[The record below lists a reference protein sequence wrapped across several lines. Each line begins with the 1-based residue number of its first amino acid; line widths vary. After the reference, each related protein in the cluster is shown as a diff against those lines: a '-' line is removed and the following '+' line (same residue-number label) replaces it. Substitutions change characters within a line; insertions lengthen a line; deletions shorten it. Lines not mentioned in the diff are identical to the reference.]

1 MPEISLPTKGTQD
14 LIKTETDKIASK
26 SSQLSVDAVKS
37 DTDLIK
43 AYVDELEGRMGIN
56 TNAAGTTTL
65 FARLAQIAAYVDTL
79 ESDTSLIKGYTDTL
93 ESNVGSDANAASASG
108 SVHAKIKELRNQV
121 LAGGGTDW
129 ATKTFALSNSDS
141 HSPTYTWFD
150 ITGSGYL
157 VCLKTNSTNVNITIA
172 VDGGAAKSIDIV
184 YGGTPFL
191 IRFNTRLIVKGQYA
205 STKDVYGQVVL
216 D

>member
-1 MPEISLPTKGTQD
+1 MPEISLPTKATQD
-14 LIKTETDKIASK
+14 LIKG
-26 SSQLSVDAVKS
+26 

-93 ESNVGSDANAASASG
+93 EANVGSDANAASASG

-129 ATKTFALSNSDS
+129 QAKTPRITNINTQTVS
-141 HSPTYTWFD
+141 TTVID
-150 ITGSGYL
+150 ITGSGIL
-157 VCLKTNSTNVNITIA
+157 VSIAREFDLAILNVILDGVNVTGIAGGGIELARGLPIVCNAKFNSSLKITQSVA
-172 VDGGAAKSIDIV
+172 NPQRTIV
-184 YGGTPFL
+184 AY
-191 IRFNTRLIVKGQYA
+191 
-205 STKDVYGQVVL
+205 VL